1 MMTLIRILPAGAEF
15 SRVQA
20 LSTLLNSIRNLKSD
34 TMRPQIASRVA
45 GLRTVPR
52 QNFSTSAPRM
62 SSPYHYP
69 SGPRSNLPF
78 DPLNKFFGVKFVAF
92 CTIGFALPFGISVW
106 QTKKKSFL

>member
-1 MMTLIRILPAGAEF
+1 MSWRLAFGY
-15 SRVQA
+15 SR
-20 LSTLLNSIRNLKSD
+20 NRKSD

-45 GLRTVPR
+45 GLRTVTR

-78 DPLNKFFGVKFVAF
+78 DPLNKFFGVKFVTF
-92 CTIGFALPFGISVW
+92 CAVGFALPFGIAVW